1 MTSLICDSERRREI
15 LRRYDKLHGLD
26 YLEVSAK
33 QRTLTVHFLGKAPH
47 GSHRLTEQNVVIEGG
62 RRIRDI
68 KVSRAVTH
76 PYDPEFDDTLEVV
89 VDRAGDFSTYT
100 LRIVARDSR
109 GRPRPHPSF
118 DPRYDEVNSISKSI
132 VRAILI
138 VPISLSARP
147 RSARN
152 RRSTIWRRTTRAFDN

>member
-15 LRRYDKLHGLD
+15 LRRHDKLHGLD
-26 YLEVSAK
+26 YLEVGPK

-68 KVSRAVTH
+68 KVKRAVTH
-76 PYDPEFDDTLEVV
+76 PSNDPEFDDTLEVV

-100 LRIVARDSR
+100 LRIVARDS
-109 GRPRPHPSF
+109 S
-118 DPRYDEVNSISKSI
+118 
-132 VRAILI
+132 
-138 VPISLSARP
+138 
-147 RSARN
+147 
-152 RRSTIWRRTTRAFDN
+152 